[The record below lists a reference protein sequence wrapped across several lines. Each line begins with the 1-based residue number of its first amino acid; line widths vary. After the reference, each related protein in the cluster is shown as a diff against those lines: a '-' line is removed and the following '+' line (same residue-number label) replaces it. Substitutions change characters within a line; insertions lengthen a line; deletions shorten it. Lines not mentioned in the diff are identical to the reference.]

1 MCNIFVFFALIGSMK
16 GLEQYDVKVLLA
28 LVKSVSG
35 RIDFFKVLIES
46 GYPELAAFSNAI
58 RGDDDAM
65 VWLFK
70 NNYAWLA
77 ILSNACDGDEKAID
91 WVRNGLTTVN
101 LRFALACR
109 HDVDSLKWLY
119 QRRLG
124 VLLMLVREVEKFL
137 KYQEKE
143 YTWPYV
149 MHFGGHYR
157 AMMELKEWKN
167 ATDRERTNQKEK
179 QTEHDK
185 ERQPQERE

>member
-101 LRFALACR
+101 LRFALACK

-119 QRRLG
+119 QRKLG

-157 AMMELKEWKN
+157 AMMELNDW
-167 ATDRERTNQKEK
+167 KEK

-185 ERQPQERE
+185 ERQQQNTEER

>member
-1 MCNIFVFFALIGSMK
+1 MSPLIRGMQ

-28 LVKSVSG
+28 LVKSVGG
-35 RIDFFKVLIES
+35 RTDFFKFLVGV

-91 WVRNGLTTVN
+91 WVRNGLTPVN

-109 HDVDSLKWLY
+109 HDIDSLKWLY
-119 QRRLG
+119 KNKLG
-124 VLLMLVREVEKFL
+124 VLLMLVREVERFL

-143 YTWPYV
+143 YIWPYV

-157 AMMELKEWKN
+157 AMKDLEEWKQK
-167 ATDRERTNQKEK
+167 TDNHDTERQ
-179 QTEHDK
+179 QTEK
-185 ERQPQERE
+185 GEQ

>member
-1 MCNIFVFFALIGSMK
+1 MRAMK
-16 GLEQYDVKVLLA
+16 GLEQYDVKLLLA
-28 LVKSVSG
+28 LVKSVGG
-35 RIDFFKVLIES
+35 RTDFFKLLVEVR
-46 GYPELAAFSNAI
+46 PELAAFSNAI

-70 NNYAWLA
+70 HGYAWLA

-91 WVRNGLTTVN
+91 WVRNGLTPVN

-109 HDVDSLKWLY
+109 RDEESLRWLY
-119 QRRLG
+119 QRKLG
-124 VLLMLVREVEKFL
+124 ALLLLVREVEKFL

-157 AMMELKEWKN
+157 AMKDLEEWKQQEE
-167 ATDRERTNQKEK
+167 D
-179 QTEHDK
+179 HDK
-185 ERQPQERE
+185 ERQQQEKER

>member
-1 MCNIFVFFALIGSMK
+1 MQ
-16 GLEQYDVKVLLA
+16 GLEQYDVKLLLA

-35 RIDFFKVLIES
+35 RIDFFKLLVE
-46 GYPELAAFSNAI
+46 GPHPELAAFSNAI

-65 VWLFK
+65 VWLFQHDF
-70 NNYAWLA
+70 AWLA

-91 WVRNGLTTVN
+91 WVRHALTPVN

-119 QRRLG
+119 RNKLG

-143 YTWPYV
+143 YLWPYV

-157 AMMELKEWKN
+157 AKTQLEEWQS
-167 ATDRERTNQKEK
+167 ASQKG
-179 QTEHDK
+179 QTAISTETRASDDK
-185 ERQPQERE
+185 HQ

>member
-1 MCNIFVFFALIGSMK
+1 MK

-35 RIDFFKVLIES
+35 RTDFFKLLVES
-46 GYPELAAFSNAI
+46 HPELAAFSNAI

-91 WVRNGLTTVN
+91 WVRNGLTPVN

-119 QRRLG
+119 QRKLG
-124 VLLMLVREVEKFL
+124 VLLMLVREVERFL

-143 YTWPYV
+143 YMWPYV

-157 AMMELKEWKN
+157 AKMELEEWKN
-167 ATDRERTNQKEK
+167 Q
-179 QTEHDK
+179 QEHDTEK
-185 ERQPQERE
+185 SSKGEQ

>member
-1 MCNIFVFFALIGSMK
+1 MSMK
-16 GLEQYDVKVLLA
+16 GLEQYDVKLLLA
-28 LVKSVSG
+28 LVKSVGG
-35 RIDFFKVLIES
+35 RTDFFKVLVQ
-46 GYPELAAFSNAI
+46 GPHPELAAFSNAI

-70 NNYAWLA
+70 HGFAWLA

-91 WVRNGLTTVN
+91 WVRNGLTPVN

-119 QRRLG
+119 MNHLE

-137 KYQEKE
+137 DYQQKE
-143 YTWPYV
+143 YDWPYV

-157 AMMELKEWKN
+157 AMMELNEW
-167 ATDRERTNQKEK
+167 KEK

-185 ERQPQERE
+185 ERQQQDTEER

>member
-1 MCNIFVFFALIGSMK
+1 MK

-77 ILSNACDGDEKAID
+77 ILSN
-91 WVRNGLTTVN
+91 
-101 LRFALACR
+101 
-109 HDVDSLKWLY
+109 DVDSLKWLY
-119 QRRLG
+119 QRKLG

-179 QTEHDK
+179 QIEHDK
-185 ERQPQERE
+185 ERQQQNTEEL